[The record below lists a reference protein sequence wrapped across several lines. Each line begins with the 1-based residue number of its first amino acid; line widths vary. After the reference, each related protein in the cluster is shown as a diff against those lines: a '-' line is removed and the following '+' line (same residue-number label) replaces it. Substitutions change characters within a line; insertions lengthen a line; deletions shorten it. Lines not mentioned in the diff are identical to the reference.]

1 MPRIGTTEYSI
12 GPGSLSQAI
21 KILIGVNV
29 GAFALSLIVPA
40 VTVRLGLMPAMVLR
54 EYALWQPLTYM
65 FLHGGISH
73 LLFNML
79 ALWMFG
85 TDLERTWGTR
95 FFVRYY
101 FVTGIGAALV
111 TILWSL
117 TPLPYAEAL
126 YSTLVVGASGAI
138 YGLLLAYGMYF
149 PHRTVFLYVFPVP
162 ARYAGRYMRPS
173 SGWRGTRC

>member
-1 MPRIGTTEYSI
+1 MARYGTVDYSF
-12 GPGSLSQAI
+12 GPGPLSQAI
-21 KILIGVNV
+21 KTLIGLNV
-29 GAFALSLIVPA
+29 GAFLVSLIVP
-40 VTVRLGLMPAMVLR
+40 VLVERLGLRPVTVLHDF
-54 EYALWQPLTYM
+54 ALWQPLTYM
-65 FLHGGISH
+65 FLHGGIGH

-117 TPLPYAEAL
+117 TPLPYAAAL
-126 YSTLVVGASGAI
+126 YTTVVIGASGAI

-149 PHRTVFLYVFPVP
+149 PR
-162 ARYAGRYMRPS
+162 RP
-173 SGWRGTRC
+173 RP